1 MRPLR
6 RAAVF
11 REAVWDMGAG
21 AQSVAEIDVG
31 RVCRRFGL
39 PQPRRQ
45 VRRTDRSGRRRYTD
59 CEWDLPDGRV
69 VVLEVDGAFHMD
81 AEHWAADMARERELV
96 IGGRIV
102 LRCTAR
108 ELRDD
113 PERIVRDL
121 IALGVT
127 RLYA

>member
-1 MRPLR
+1 MADRAGDPRNGCWAGRPGCDR
-6 RAAVF
+6 C
-11 REAVWDMGAG
+11 AG
-21 AQSVAEIDVG
+21 RLSSARPSATWG
-31 RVCRRFGL
+31 
-39 PQPRRQ
+39 
-45 VRRTDRSGRRRYTD
+45 RRYTD

-69 VVLEVDGAFHMD
+69 VVPEVDGALHMD
-81 AEHWAADMARERELV
+81 VEHWAADMARERELV

-108 ELRDD
+108 EQREN
-113 PERIVRDL
+113 PSRIVRDL